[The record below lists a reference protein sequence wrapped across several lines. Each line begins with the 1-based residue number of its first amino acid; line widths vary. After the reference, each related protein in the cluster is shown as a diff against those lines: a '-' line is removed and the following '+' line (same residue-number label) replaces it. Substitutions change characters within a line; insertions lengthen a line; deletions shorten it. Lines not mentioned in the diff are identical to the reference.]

1 MSAPVPS
8 SDAPTLAPPWPVLP
22 TPSTW
27 LHIDFISDLHLSAS
41 AAATFTT
48 WQRYLQSTPAD
59 ALFIL
64 GDLFD
69 VWVGDDAMS
78 TSAVPNFETHCAH
91 ILKAASTR
99 LPIFL
104 MHGNR
109 DFLIGAEFSKAA
121 GLTLLHDPT
130 VLDFAG
136 QRWLLSHGD
145 ALCLDDHDYMAFRS
159 QVRSS
164 AWQHEFLEKPLAER
178 QQIVK
183 ALRQQSEEHKHQ
195 CTAFV
200 DLNAQASCD
209 WLCAA
214 QAHALIH
221 GHTHKPGEH
230 ILEPGLRRIVL
241 SDWDAAATPPRAEVL
256 RLSLNRSGPT
266 PSCTMQRL
274 SLTQSLA

>member
-22 TPSTW
+22 APSTW

-78 TSAVPNFETHCAH
+78 TSAVPNFETQCAH

-109 DFLIGAEFSKAA
+109 DFLIGSEFSKTA
-121 GLTLLHDPT
+121 GLTPLHDPT
-130 VLDFAG
+130 VLNFAG

-145 ALCLDDHDYMAFRS
+145 ALCLADTDYLQFRT

-164 AWQHEFLEKPLAER
+164 NWQHDFLAQPLEQR
-178 QQIVK
+178 QQNAL
-183 ALRQQSEEHKHQ
+183 ALRQQSEAHK
-195 CTAFV
+195 CISAPGL
-200 DLNAQASCD
+200 DLDAQASCD
-209 WLCAA
+209 WLRAA

-256 RLSLNRSGPT
+256 RLSRAT
-266 PSCTMQRL
+266 PGQACTLERL
-274 SLTQSLA
+274 GLTV